1 MKNRMDLFEK
11 KLKNIDE
18 DLEFKK
24 VYKKYLKSKKK
35 EK

>member
-24 VYKKYLKSKKK
+24 VYKKYLKNK
-35 EK
+35 